1 MGLIED
7 TGGHGSGGEI
17 IAVHALGLLMELA
30 GAVVP
35 TVGHRS
41 EVAVVMDE
49 WCRPLAHAGVA
60 HRSLMVEGPP
70 VQALIT
76 AARDEAAD
84 LIVVG
89 RRGAG
94 GSPGLEIG
102 STSQQLVHQADCP
115 VVVIPPPT

>member
-1 MGLIED
+1 M
-7 TGGHGSGGEI
+7 
-17 IAVHALGLLMELA
+17 AVHALGLLVHL
-30 GAVVP
+30 GG
-35 TVGHRS
+35 TVEPSVDHQG
-41 EVAVVMDE
+41 EVAGLLENE
-49 WCRPLAHAGVA
+49 WCRPLAHTGVA

-76 AARDEAAD
+76 AARQQGAD

-89 RRGAG
+89 RRGSG

-115 VVVIPPPT
+115 VVVVPPSFI

>member
-1 MGLIED
+1 
-7 TGGHGSGGEI
+7 
-17 IAVHALGLLMELA
+17 
-30 GAVVP
+30 
-35 TVGHRS
+35 
-41 EVAVVMDE
+41 
-49 WCRPLAHAGVA
+49 
-60 HRSLMVEGPP
+60 MVEGPP